1 MTLGMLLWVTDKAAS
16 MATDLEE
23 LREIERL
30 LRDAEARLAAFGT
43 FRQRTLLQM
52 TLFEV
57 QRSLRMQELA
67 DRQSEPLPKIRDESA
82 R

>member
-1 MTLGMLLWVTDKAAS
+1 MALGMLLWANDKAAS

-30 LRDAEARLAAFGT
+30 LRDAEARLEAFGT
-43 FRQRTLLQM
+43 FRQRTLLRM
-52 TLFEV
+52 TVFEV
-57 QRSLRMQELA
+57 QRSLRAQEQA
-67 DRQSEPLPKIRDESA
+67 KQQSDPPQKMRDDSV